1 MAHCSS
7 IVVGFIVRAVTEV
20 GPSVCHVLGN
30 GDVVVT
36 NAPAFLSYAS
46 VSRPKTS
53 KERNKVRRW
62 GKVEWVN

>member
-30 GDVVVT
+30 GDEVVT
-36 NAPAFLSYAS
+36 NAPAFLSYSS
-46 VSRPKTS
+46 VNRPRTS
-53 KERNKVRRW
+53 KERNKVCRW